1 MSNKFTSWLLN
12 NFGQGSTNDYGTG
25 ATADEIGSA
34 NQFARANYWNSITQG
49 AMTGRWD
56 KLADV
61 AGEAQGNQTALYRQ
75 ALEKQVQTRK
85 QDELYQIEKQKAQ
98 LELDHMLDDEQE
110 DEAMKKIVIPTLL
123 DTVDKVVKDID
134 GSALSVAEKA
144 ALKNRVLSKVAGI
157 EDAPELW
164 NDKTYETI
172 MKEVDA
178 VGTSL
183 GSEGYRQRIEL
194 ETNDRAVIKAG
205 FIKKGPKGEDLP
217 DHEANNA
224 YNAKSKRLAMYN
236 AELDVK
242 NTQSIM
248 SDRDTDNARLAAAEE
263 ERKSRGGLS
272 IEQIRGE
279 ANRLATAQSKL
290 AGAAALTR
298 DGKIRSDA
306 KDEVASALA
315 MFGKPN
321 TPESIKE
328 VLSMDEDALIKTATQ
343 RMMKINAVLNPGSVP
358 QAAQP
363 DPVASKLSE
372 EDKRQITAIKD
383 AVGKLGSLDAA
394 MEIVAKKTGK
404 DKKALMQEAQRLL
417 NLAGQGE

>member
-1 MSNKFTSWLLN
+1 MSNQFTSWLLN

-98 LELDHMLDDEQE
+98 LELDHMLDDDQD
-110 DEAMKKIVIPTLL
+110 DESMRKVVIPTVLES
-123 DTVDKVVKDID
+123 VDKTVEDIKA
-134 GSALSVAEKA
+134 SNLSPSEKA
-144 ALKNRVLSKVAGI
+144 MWINRVKAPTVGM

-164 NDKTYETI
+164 DEKLYESL
-172 MKEVDA
+172 MKG
-178 VGTSL
+178 VGEAGTAM
-183 GSEGYRQRIEL
+183 GQEGYRQRIEQ
-194 ETNDRAVIKAG
+194 ETNDRAVMKAG
-205 FIKKGPKGEDLP
+205 FIKKGTKGEDLP

-236 AELDVK
+236 AKLDIK
-242 NTQSIM
+242 NTKSIM
-248 SDRDTDNARLAAAEE
+248 ADRDADNARLAAAEE
-263 ERKSRGGLS
+263 ERKSRGGLT

-279 ANRLATAQSKL
+279 ANRLATAQAKL

-343 RMMKINAVLNPGSVP
+343 RMMKINDVLNPGSVP

-394 MEIVAKKTGK
+394 MESVAKKTGK